1 MSRPDLPGK
10 SPALDIA
17 LQRLMFML
25 EEARN
30 YRRTN
35 SNLAALGVL
44 IALDERYADLV
55 TAIRDFRA
63 GARP

>member
-17 LQRLMFML
+17 LQRLMFTL

-35 SNLAALGVL
+35 ANLAALGAL
-44 IALDERYADLV
+44 TALDERYADLV
-55 TAIRDFRA
+55 AAIRVFRE